1 MLSRRD
7 FLQITAAASAIYGG
21 GQALAA
27 SAAKQQISFDKLTE
41 FKSTGQVTLLNFTD
55 CHAQLMPLHFREPSV
70 NIGVGEVA
78 GLPPHITGK
87 DMLTRFKLMPGSPE
101 AYAFSSV
108 DFTRLSQDYGRVGG
122 MAHMATLIKK
132 VRAERPA
139 NTLLI
144 DNGDTWQGSY
154 TALKTHGEDMVT
166 VQNALGIDAMTA
178 HWEFTYGEK
187 RVQEL
192 IKKLKAPFLAGNIT
206 DTEWEEPV
214 FNAIEY
220 FERGGVK
227 IAVIGQAF
235 PYTPIANPRHLIPKW
250 SFGIK
255 EGRVRANVKK
265 AKAAGAEL
273 IVLASHD
280 GFDVDRKLASRVKGI
295 DVILTGHTHDAI
307 PAIVRV
313 GDTLLVASG
322 SHGKFLARLDLEV
335 KNKRV
340 TNYAFKLMP
349 VFSDAIPADKDMA
362 ALIDKIRAPYKAE
375 LDEVVGKTE
384 KLLYRRGNFNGT
396 FDDLICN
403 AMLEQRDAQIAFSP
417 GFRWGACVMPG
428 QNIRMEDV
436 YNHTAITYAA
446 CTRNTL
452 KGDFIKT
459 ILEDVGDNLFNPDPY
474 YQQGG
479 DMVRVG
485 GMGFTFDIS
494 KKMGQRVSDMTLLS
508 SGEPIDP
515 KKDYVVAGWASVNPN
530 AKGPAIYDVV
540 KSYIKS
546 RKVITKVGES
556 AIKVRGG

>member
-7 FLQITAAASAIYGG
+7 FLQVTAAASAVYGG
-21 GQALAA
+21 GHALAT
-27 SAAKQQISFDKLTE
+27 SAKKQKISFDKLTE
-41 FKSTGQVTLLNFTD
+41 FDTTGQVTLLNFTD

-70 NIGVGEVA
+70 NIGVGDFA
-78 GLPPHITGK
+78 GLPPHLTGK
-87 DMLTRFKLMPGSPE
+87 DMLKRFKLTAGSPN
-101 AYAFSSV
+101 AYAFSSE
-108 DFTRLSQDYGRVGG
+108 DFVRLSRDYGRVGG

-132 VRAERPA
+132 IRAERPN

-154 TALKTHGEDMVT
+154 TALKTRGEDMVSI
-166 VQNALGIDAMTA
+166 QNALGIDAMTG

-192 IKKLKAPFLAGNIT
+192 IKKLNAPFLAGNVT

-214 FNAIEY
+214 FKAIEY
-220 FERGGVK
+220 FERGGIK

-255 EGRVRANVKK
+255 EDRVRANVKK
-265 AKAAGAEL
+265 AKVAGAEL

-307 PAIVRV
+307 PNIIQV
-313 GDTLLVASG
+313 GSTLLVASG
-322 SHGKFLARLDLEV
+322 SHSKFLARLDLEV
-335 KNKRV
+335 KKKRV
-340 TNYAFKLMP
+340 TKYAFKLMP
-349 VFSDAIPADKDMA
+349 VFSDAIPADREIA
-362 ALIDKIRAPYKAE
+362 ALIEKIRAPYKAE
-375 LDEVVGKTE
+375 LNEVVGKTE

-396 FDDLICN
+396 FDDLICT
-403 AMLEQRDAQIAFSP
+403 AMLEERDAQIAFSP
-417 GFRWGACVMPG
+417 GFRWGACVLPG
-428 QNIRMEDV
+428 QDIRMEDV

-452 KGDFIKT
+452 KGDFLKV
-459 ILEDVGDNLFNPDPY
+459 ILEDVGDNLFNIDPY

-485 GMGFTFDIS
+485 GMGFTIDIT
-494 KKMGQRVSDMTLLS
+494 KKMGERVSNMTLLS
-508 SGEPIDP
+508 SDEPIDP
-515 KKDYVVAGWASVNPN
+515 KKDYVVAGWASVNPD
-530 AKGPAIYDVV
+530 ADGPPIYDLV
-540 KSYIKS
+540 KSHIKKK
-546 RKVITKVGES
+546 KVITNIGNS
-556 AIKVRGG
+556 AIKVRGA